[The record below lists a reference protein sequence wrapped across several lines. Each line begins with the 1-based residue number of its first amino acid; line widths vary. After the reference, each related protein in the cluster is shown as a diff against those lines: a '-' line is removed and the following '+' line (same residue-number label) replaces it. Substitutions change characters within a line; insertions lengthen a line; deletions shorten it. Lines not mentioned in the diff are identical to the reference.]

1 MCKDMIESIN
11 NQNFHKATKKIF
23 ILLLKTVF
31 LSAKII

>member
-1 MCKDMIESIN
+1 MCKDTIEPMN
-11 NQNFHKATKKIF
+11 DQNFHKATKKIF